1 MKIVGTRVRPIDWDE
16 RTVGGVPYTG
26 DLDFDGMLEA
36 KVLWSTGVGDIR
48 SISTTVARAMPGVAA
63 VITAADFGD
72 VHYIHE
78 GGDKSD
84 RHPLA
89 SGRIRYLGEPVAAV
103 AADSAEH
110 AAAAVAA
117 IRVRYRPRR
126 LPTRVDEALA
136 VGAPRVHDRASG
148 SNVSIETA
156 GSWGDPEA
164 SASIAERWL
173 SGTWFYPRVT
183 HLCLEPNIT
192 VARWDEA
199 AEKLELWTSTH
210 APYFIVKEVA
220 NALGLETDQVVCRE
234 VAVGGGFGSKS
245 KISEHEVLAA
255 KLSTATGRP
264 IRLAFSRDEEFAF
277 TKTRHGSR
285 VMLRPVTTRQ
295 GLFTPSTPNSTSTM
309 AHTTTRVIDPRG
321 RREAARLDVST
332 GLAHLACQLVDT
344 ALRPAGRSGVTAA
357 RKRLSPWKASS
368 TRSPP
373 MSAWTP
379 STCGS
384 PMPTFP
390 IPACCPVPRS
400 GRHV

>member
-1 MKIVGTRVRPIDWDE
+1 MIAIHSPRAGFATSASLWLPLQPTRPN
-16 RTVGGVPYTG
+16 
-26 DLDFDGMLEA
+26 
-36 KVLWSTGVGDIR
+36 
-48 SISTTVARAMPGVAA
+48 MP
-63 VITAADFGD
+63 
-72 VHYIHE
+72 
-78 GGDKSD
+78 
-84 RHPLA
+84 
-89 SGRIRYLGEPVAAV
+89 
-103 AADSAEH
+103 
-110 AAAAVAA
+110 AAAVAA

-148 SNVSIETA
+148 SNLSIETA

-255 KLSTATGRP
+255 KLSTATGG
-264 IRLAFSRDEEFAF
+264 RLGWHSAG
-277 TKTRHGSR
+277 TKNS
-285 VMLRPVTTRQ
+285 
-295 GLFTPSTPNSTSTM
+295 PS
-309 AHTTTRVIDPRG
+309 PRRG
-321 RREAARLDVST
+321 TVR
-332 GLAHLACQLVDT
+332 G
-344 ALRPAGRSGVTAA
+344 
-357 RKRLSPWKASS
+357 
-368 TRSPP
+368 
-373 MSAWTP
+373 
-379 STCGS
+379 
-384 PMPTFP
+384 
-390 IPACCPVPRS
+390 
-400 GRHV
+400 